1 MKEIKLFLQR
11 AFNVVYLENTMK
23 QFKLILF
30 STILGAVLLFV
41 GSASFV
47 DAAPT
52 STPTP
57 SSPGNGSTTV
67 IEPVTLRWSG
77 VTFNAA
83 GGYILKISGGILGA
97 AGRKEWIPSTSTSY
111 TVLET
116 LLVEDEHIWTVQAC
130 YGFNISAVDCGPLSS
145 ASNFFPVLAK
155 AQLDYPGNNDFV
167 SPDED
172 GTITLQWIEVPGADR
187 YSVMLSKDSG
197 TPFSITFDKSNSNIT
212 TTSFKILANLIEL
225 NRFYTW
231 QVTPIQGDTL
241 GPLSGPEKFFVSLSK
256 PVLVAP
262 EKDAIEIIAS
272 LGNISANVKFEWN
285 KVVGAEEYNLELF
298 GNTDLKPAG
307 TSDLVVETFVFKIGT
322 YEWQVTACEAELVNC
337 GLSSERRKFTVRN
350 DTTNPGIEMFT
361 VEPDEPAW
369 LSSDN
374 SNLTISWKVSD
385 QGGTDINRVE
395 IWKAEFDEENCKT
408 GGDKNSQ
415 EKETCGW
422 EKISEKLSKAIA
434 PLGKDSWS
442 DSIFIPSP
450 SKTSWYGLHVYD
462 WANNKTTERDAGKK
476 PIKVQVDKILPTINK
491 FEKTN
496 PPGNDFVNIKNRIV
510 TFEYEVADSIS
521 GMKTIELW
529 RKPNKDNKDEL
540 GKVDSN
546 TGSGESIFT
555 DKLPLGIEE
564 THYKYGL
571 HVFDQAGNKCT
582 DGDANCRKKGAFVRS
597 FIVDTRAPTK
607 PGIPTTPSTSD
618 QTPTWTWEASQGN
631 PTSYTVFWDTTV
643 RGEANSESVTI
654 NSFTHVDGLDEGTW
668 FVKVKA
674 FDAVGNPSA
683 FSKNGSVAI
692 DISGGSSSSDGSGDF
707 DQYSDGEDDL
717 GGIPFVNDDPR
728 GPSTPGQCSGFCST
742 LGTDNPQD
750 APDGIT
756 CICNPLRSTNI
767 ADIIK
772 NIVTLLFNFALVLT
786 PVMVVVSGIMFVTAA
801 GDPGRISTAKSI
813 LLWTAVGLVIIILSR
828 GLVAVLATIIG
839 F

>member
-1 MKEIKLFLQR
+1 
-11 AFNVVYLENTMK
+11 MK

-187 YSVMLSKDSG
+187 YSVMLSKDSD

-212 TTSFKILANLIEL
+212 TTSFKIPVNLIEL

-322 YEWQVTACEAELVNC
+322 YEWQVTACEAKLVNC
-337 GLSSERRKFTVRN
+337 GLSSERRKFTVRK
-350 DTTNPGIEMFT
+350 DTTNPGIETFT

-385 QGGTDINRVE
+385 QGGTYINRVE

-408 GGDKNSQ
+408 GGDKNS
-415 EKETCGW
+415 EGKETCGW
-422 EKISEKLSKAIA
+422 EKIQLSEKLSKTVAL
-434 PLGKDSWS
+434 LGKDSWS

-476 PIKVQVDKILPTINK
+476 PIKVQVDKSLPTINK

-496 PPGNDFVNIKNRIV
+496 PPGNDFVNIKNRTV

-529 RKPNKDNKDEL
+529 RKPNKDNKDES

-546 TGSGESIFT
+546 TGSSNSIFT
-555 DKLPLGIEE
+555 DTLPLGIER
-564 THYKYGL
+564 TNYKYGL

-582 DGDANCRKKGAFVRS
+582 DGDDECRKEGAFVS
-597 FIVDTRAPTK
+597 PFIVDTEAPRK

-618 QTPTWTWEASQGN
+618 QTPTWTWEASEGN

-643 RGEANSESVTI
+643 RGEANSESVTT
-654 NSFTHVDGLDEGTW
+654 NFFTHADGLDEGTW

-692 DISGGSSSSDGSGDF
+692 DISGGSPGEEPDSDPGKEPDPGSEETKPVV
-707 DQYSDGEDDL
+707 S
-717 GGIPFVNDDPR
+717 
-728 GPSTPGQCSGFCST
+728 STPGECSLFCET
-742 LGTDNPQD
+742 RNLGDQ
-750 APDGIT
+750 PDDTT
-756 CICNPLRSTNI
+756 CICNPLRSTNVT
-767 ADIIK
+767 DIVT
-772 NIVTLLFNFALVLT
+772 NILTLLFNFALVLT
-786 PVMVVVSGIMFVTAA
+786 PVMVVVAGTMFVTAG

-813 LLWTAVGLVIIILSR
+813 LLWTAVGLVIIVLAR
-828 GLVAVLATIIG
+828 GLVAVLGTIIG